1 MASDKIKVRN
11 LLIQVPL
18 FNQLDA
24 AELDKIV
31 DGTAERRVRRGEVV
45 FNRGEPC
52 NGFHIMVYGQV
63 KLVAISSGGAE
74 KVVRLLGPGES
85 FGEALMFLDKPYIL
99 TAVALADSMLLTIEK
114 DVVFEELERQ
124 PLLARK
130 MLAGL
135 SQRLHAFVSDVK
147 SYSLHSG
154 TQRVIGYLLQAGE
167 AVGGP
172 ELRLEVGKNVIA
184 SRLNLTPEHFSRIL
198 HDLGSREFISVDGR
212 NITILDEQ
220 GLREYGSDNG

>member
-1 MASDKIKVRN
+1 MSSDKDKIQN
-11 LLIQVPL
+11 LLARVPL
-18 FNQLDA
+18 FEQLDEEELAKVA
-24 AELDKIV
+24 A
-31 DGTAERRVRRGEVV
+31 GTTEHHARRGDSI
-45 FNRGEPC
+45 FHRGEPC

-63 KLVAISSGGAE
+63 KLIAVSPAGAE

-99 TAVALADSMLLTIEK
+99 SAMALADSMLLTVDK
-114 DVVFEELERQ
+114 SVLFAELDSQ

-130 MLAGL
+130 MIAGL
-135 SQRLHAFVSDVK
+135 SKRLHAFVSDVK

-154 TQRVIGYLLQAGE
+154 TQRVIGYLLQAQD
-167 AVGGP
+167 AAGGR

-198 HDLGSREFISVDGR
+198 NDLTTKGLIQVNGR
-212 NITILDEQ
+212 NITILDEE
-220 GLREYGSDNG
+220 GFRAHCD

>member
-1 MASDKIKVRN
+1 MSTDRDKIRN
-11 LLIQVPL
+11 LLARVPL
-18 FNQLDA
+18 FDQLDA
-24 AELDKIV
+24 QELAVIAG
-31 DGTAERRVRRGEVV
+31 GTTEHHARRGEAV
-45 FNRGEPC
+45 FHRGEPC

-63 KLVAISSGGAE
+63 KLVALSPAGAE

-85 FGEALMFLDKPYIL
+85 FGEALMFLEKPYIL
-99 TAVALADSMLLTIEK
+99 SAVALADSMLLTVDK
-114 DVVFEELERQ
+114 AVVFDQLDRH

-154 TQRVIGYLLQAGE
+154 TQRVIGYFLQAQE
-167 AVGGP
+167 AAGGP
-172 ELRLEVGKNVIA
+172 EVTLEVGKNVIA

-198 HDLGSREFISVDGR
+198 HELATKGLIQVNGR
-212 NITILDEQ
+212 RITILDLQ
-220 GLREYGSDNG
+220 RLREHYA